1 MQNTDIDNDI
11 DNDIEYENDIEM
23 KRGVWG
29 EKQKKTDYRN
39 GFFSK

>member
-11 DNDIEYENDIEM
+11 EYDNDIEM

-29 EKQKKTDYRN
+29 EKQRKN
-39 GFFSK
+39 GLLKRLFQ